1 MRPHPHPLAPA
12 RWGPR
17 GFAVRLLAIVAI
29 ALGAVATPRLA
40 QVSRPPLSLEPLG
53 LTGEAIFPA
62 FEGWGPD
69 RNGDT
74 LLLLGYYNRNKNQTI
89 DVPVGPDNRI
99 EPDGPDYG
107 QPTHFYPG
115 RQHGVF
121 AIRVPKDFGNR
132 RLTWTLTANG
142 QTSVVSFW
150 TNPAYWVNFYKHPA
164 NSNEPPIIRL
174 TRDGPMMTGPPP
186 AIAQTLTAVVGKPV
200 PLTVWASD
208 VPMVEREVEAELTA
222 RARATSP
229 AARAP
234 DAVAV
239 VGDQV
244 IGIGGA
250 RPAAGAGA
258 APAPRPDIT
267 VNWREHRGPARVTFA
282 QERLPLVTKGD
293 PKAVAEASTTATF
306 TVPGEYII
314 RAQVN
319 DTSGDGGGGEQC
331 CWTTALVR
339 IVVK

>member
-1 MRPHPHPLAPA
+1 MKGLTA
-12 RWGPR
+12 
-17 GFAVRLLAIVAI
+17 AI
-29 ALGAVATPRLA
+29 ALTAAATVAA
-40 QVSRPPLSLEPLG
+40 QINRPPLSLEPLG
-53 LTGEAIFPA
+53 VSGEAIFPA

-69 RNGDT
+69 KNGDT
-74 LLLLGYYNRNKNQTI
+74 LLLLGYYNRNKNQELDI
-89 DVPVGPDNRI
+89 PVGPDNRI

-107 QPTHFYPG
+107 QPTHFYAG

-121 AIRVPKDFGNR
+121 AIRVPKEFGQK

-164 NSNEPPIIRL
+164 NSNEPPVIRL
-174 TRDGPMMTGPPP
+174 ARDGPAMTGPPP
-186 AIAQTLTAVVGKPV
+186 AIAQTLNAVVGTPV

-229 AARAP
+229 AARAA

-250 RPAAGAGA
+250 RPAAAPGAE
-258 APAPRPDIT
+258 PPVRPDIT
-267 VNWREHRGPARVTFA
+267 VNWREHRGPARVTFS
-282 QERLPLVTKGD
+282 QPRIPLVTKGD
-293 PKAVAEASTTATF
+293 PKVVQEAATTATF
-306 TVPGEYII
+306 TTPGEYVI

-331 CWTTALVR
+331 CWTTALIRVF
-339 IVVK
+339 VK